1 MEHGS
6 QGQALGHA
14 DQWESDRK
22 GRGKQDLTR
31 LGSEEGDG
39 SWRSR
44 EKRDLINIL
53 TFALDTGSLPLFIP
67 STRRP
72 FPSTGIHPATF
83 PLPWAYRLARSQAD
97 PARLVPLRSGSLLH
111 QVMRKSFLPNLVC
124 IIPSTSPTR
133 QHTLVNLI
141 PPLPF
146 PSPSETLHMLGNKW
160 SKQTPTHRTQ
170 VVHVVVLVLGQLNLS
185 KAHPSQHPT
194 RMPVAVCGSV
204 CATPS
209 FPSNQFHTNATRGG
223 ASWRGRS
230 GQSCLS
236 PKQTGRIH
244 SRFRSSPSVLSP
256 PKTRPQTHL
265 NHFTTSPLHHFTT
278 STSTSTSRFHSDTIF
293 PLGCLILHR

>member
-31 LGSEEGDG
+31 LGSEEGNG

-83 PLPWAYRLARSQAD
+83 PVGRRECHPQPSQLPWAYRLARSHHTTQVISICQAD
-97 PARLVPLRSGSLLH
+97 PARLVSPRSGSLLH
-111 QVMRKSFLPNLVC
+111 QVMRKSFLPNLAC

-133 QHTLVNLI
+133 QQ
-141 PPLPF
+141 
-146 PSPSETLHMLGNKW
+146 MDG
-160 SKQTPTHRTQ
+160 
-170 VVHVVVLVLGQLNLS
+170 
-185 KAHPSQHPT
+185 
-194 RMPVAVCGSV
+194 
-204 CATPS
+204 
-209 FPSNQFHTNATRGG
+209 
-223 ASWRGRS
+223 
-230 GQSCLS
+230 
-236 PKQTGRIH
+236 QTGT
-244 SRFRSSPSVLSP
+244 PW
-256 PKTRPQTHL
+256 
-265 NHFTTSPLHHFTT
+265 
-278 STSTSTSRFHSDTIF
+278 ST
-293 PLGCLILHR
+293 